1 MDPNP
6 DEILLFKQ
14 LSPKLPHPLWIRT
27 LCAQEDLPPWVLEA
41 VSSFK
46 PILGEGVVEPLE
58 LRVVGKHLSSV
69 SMVDGRRMVEF
80 VWRQEEVLFESAL
93 RRLGESL
100 CRALARVHFHRG
112 FHGALVPFNIITDAT
127 GEIALW
133 ALPTARLELNLG
145 PTDREWEAPYRSPR
159 VLEGNTPNVQDDL
172 YSVGR
177 FLEQLMGPKG
187 PPSESMA
194 GIRERCLSSE
204 PGTQYQSALELARD
218 LFPETNLGHIDFAAC
233 RDRSQRALQAWTGGQ
248 LEQAQELWLEATQK
262 DPGDFAAWH
271 NLGVAWAAVGE
282 HGLALEHL
290 GKAAA
295 ICPNQPINLVA
306 KALCYRALG
315 ERDASAEQTALA
327 RLLAPKSICLLKQ
340 QARWSIEDKLWQ
352 PALSQVLP
360 ALRKDPK
367 DAATRQMAATV
378 FEALDD
384 QREAEIHRRYAQ
396 QLPQLPELHHLIY
409 HRESEPPWNIDSDS
423 RSSVLPGLGLKADF
437 TRGPLFRILEGTSY
451 KSYVAKA
458 GHIEEE

>member
-6 DEILLFKQ
+6 DEILLIKQ

-58 LRVVGKHLSSV
+58 LRVVGKLLSSV

-93 RRLGESL
+93 RRLGDSL
-100 CRALARVHFHRG
+100 CRALARVHFHHG

-177 FLEQLMGPKG
+177 FLEQLMGEKG
-187 PPSESMA
+187 PPSEGMA
-194 GIRERCLSSE
+194 AIRERCLSSE
-204 PGTQYQSALELARD
+204 PGKQYRNVKELARD
-218 LFPETNLGHIDFAAC
+218 LFPETRIAEIDFAGC
-233 RDRSQRALQAWTGGQ
+233 RDDSDRALEAWTQ
-248 LEQAQELWLEATQK
+248 ENLELAQELWQQAAGK
-262 DPGDFAAWH
+262 DPGDFATRH
-271 NLGVAWAAVGE
+271 NLGAAWAAAGE

-295 ICPNQPINLVA
+295 ICPNQPVNLVA
-306 KALCYRALG
+306 TAQCYHRMG
-315 ERDASAEQTALA
+315 DRDAARDRFNLA
-327 RLLAPKSICLLKQ
+327 RLLAPRSLALLKL
-340 QARWSIEDKLWQ
+340 QARWSIEEKLWE

-360 ALRKDPK
+360 ALGRDPK
-367 DAATRQMAATV
+367 DAATRQMAATI
-378 FEALDD
+378 FEALGD
-384 QREAEIHRRYAQ
+384 QREAEIHRRYAR
-396 QLPQLPELHHLIY
+396 QLPQLPELHYLIV
-409 HRESEPPWNIDSDS
+409 HQESEPPWNIDCDG
-423 RSSVLPGLGLKADF
+423 RSSVLPGLGLEGDDQ
-437 TRGPLFRILEGTSY
+437 RGPIHSILERLAY
-451 KSYVAKA
+451 KAVLFKQLES
-458 GHIEEE
+458 